1 MGKFISIGGIN
12 LLKSNIKQ
20 FGISS
25 VQLKIPKKSEPEK
38 ESEPEKDLK
47 GWERALDVVALGVV
61 VLCAC
66 LFGGSGDSNSEPK
79 PPETPPETENRKVRY
94 LYVTTFQHDNY
105 RFVNERDKK
114 YIEASQKGFTGLSG
128 YVKDI
133 YAEQEKL
140 KRDL

>member
-25 VQLKIPKKSEPEK
+25 VQLEIPKKSEPEK

-47 GWERALDVVALGVV
+47 GWEIALDVVALGVV
-61 VLCAC
+61 ALCAC
-66 LFGGSGDSNSEPK
+66 LFGGSGDFNSDSEPK
-79 PPETPPETENRKVRY
+79 PPETENRKVRY

-114 YIEASQKGFTGLSG
+114 YIEVSQKGFTSLSG